1 VSEESMNV
9 KMEKIHH
16 RLIQIKNGLGFHVD
30 NEDSR
35 KMIILCDLMISIN
48 NSVVNE
54 LHTSRSWGVDDR
66 KGFKGFV
73 IQVED
78 FIRLNCELLLP
89 SHI

>member
-1 VSEESMNV
+1 MNV
-9 KMEKIHH
+9 RMEKIHH

-30 NEDSR
+30 SEEGR
-35 KMIILCDLMISIN
+35 KMIILCDLMLDIN
-48 NSVVNE
+48 NGIVE
-54 LHTSRSWGVDDR
+54 KIHTSKSWGIDDR

-73 IQVED
+73 VQVEN